1 MLPQKLYEFLRWTLT
16 IVVPAALTLFTT
28 LNVTLEWGLN
38 GDMVTTSVM
47 SIVTFL
53 GVIFGISKIN
63 NDKKTNL

>member
-47 SIVTFL
+47 SIATFL